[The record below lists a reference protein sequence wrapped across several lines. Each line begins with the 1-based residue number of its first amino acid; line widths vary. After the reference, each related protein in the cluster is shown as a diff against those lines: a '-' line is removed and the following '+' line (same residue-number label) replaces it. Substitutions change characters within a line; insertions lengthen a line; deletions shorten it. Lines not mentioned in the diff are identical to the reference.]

1 MGRPEPAGAMLR
13 KLVCLIFCW
22 LFIGPVWAEPEKPKL
37 VVLILVDQFRADY
50 LERFRQDF
58 LPPRDAQGRP
68 GGFLFLER
76 EAAVHSRCFYDHWPT
91 HTGVGHAAVSTGA
104 LPSVHG
110 VVNNYWMDRET
121 GRKVDVGRDSEQL
134 LVGTEGRLQ
143 GSSPMRLEAP
153 TIGDAMKFHTGGK
166 TKVFGVAIKDRASV
180 LATGRMA
187 DRALWFESKT
197 GDWVT
202 STYYGPLPDYVRE
215 VNESGWSETLHQEV
229 WTPLLPLSR
238 YSQQRLKAQK
248 GVYDNWASLGETF
261 PHRLNGGKSQP
272 GPDSFEALTF
282 SPQSL
287 TGLFHMARLVVTNE
301 GLGRDE
307 IPDLMTVGVSTN
319 DRVGH
324 AFGPYSPEVHD
335 ITLRTDRELANF
347 FRFLDSEIGL
357 QDVLIVLTS
366 DHGVAPVPEFSQRTR
381 AMGGR
386 ISPEEIRAAVN
397 QALSREFGAAEYVRG
412 FYDPHLYF
420 DFRRLT
426 SAQVERAEELAKSAV
441 EKLEGVQYALLA
453 SHIRQGRHLKT
464 PLERRVSASFFRGRS
479 GDLVIL
485 PRPQWIV
492 SFDEPKGT
500 NHGSGWTHDTHVPLI
515 VRGNGVPAGRY
526 RQTCTP
532 RDIAPT
538 ISEILK
544 MTPPAGS
551 DGELL
556 EWLR

>member
-1 MGRPEPAGAMLR
+1 MLR
-13 KLVCLIFCW
+13 KLICLILCG
-22 LFIGPVWAEPEKPKL
+22 LFAAPVLAEPEKPKL
-37 VVLILVDQFRADY
+37 VVLIMVDQFRADY
-50 LERFRQDF
+50 LERFSENF
-58 LPPRDAQGRP
+58 LPARDAGGQP
-68 GGFLFLER
+68 GGFLFLAQ

-134 LVGTEGRLQ
+134 LVGTRGRLQ

-153 TIGDAMKFHTGGK
+153 TIGDAMKFHSNGK
-166 TKVFGVAIKDRASV
+166 SKVFGVAIKDRASV

-187 DRALWFESKT
+187 DRALWYEAKT

-202 STYYGPLPDYVRE
+202 STYYGPLPDYVQQ
-215 VNESGWSETLHQEV
+215 VNDSGWSENLHGEV
-229 WTPLLPLSR
+229 WSPLLPP
-238 YSQQRLKAQK
+238 SQYFQERLQVQK

-261 PHRLNGGKSQP
+261 PHRLDGGKPQP

-287 TGLFHMARLVVTNE
+287 SSLFDMAKLVVTNE

-324 AFGPYSPEVHD
+324 AFGPYSPEVQD
-335 ITLRTDRELANF
+335 ITLRTDRELAGF

-357 QDVLIVLTS
+357 DDVLIVLTS
-366 DHGVAPVPEFSQRTR
+366 DHGVAPVPEYSQRTKSV
-381 AMGGR
+381 GGR
-386 ISPEEIRAAVN
+386 VSPDEIKTSINRV
-397 QALSREFGAAEYVRG
+397 LSREFGEGEYISG

-420 DFRRLT
+420 DFTRL
-426 SAQVERAEELAKSAV
+426 SKEQSEKAELLAKQAV
-441 EKLEGVQYALLA
+441 EEIEGVQYALLA
-453 SHIRQGRHLKT
+453 RHIRQGRHLKT
-464 PLERRVSASFFRGRS
+464 PLERRVSSSFFRGRS
-479 GDLVIL
+479 GDMVIL

-515 VRGNGVPAGRY
+515 VKGKGVPTGRF
-526 RQTCTP
+526 RQNCTP

-538 ISEILK
+538 VSEILR

>member
-1 MGRPEPAGAMLR
+1 MS
-13 KLVCLIFCW
+13 IFS
-22 LFIGPVWAEPEKPKL
+22 G
-37 VVLILVDQFRADY
+37 ILTFR
-50 LERFRQDF
+50 
-58 LPPRDAQGRP
+58 G
-68 GGFLFLER
+68 
-76 EAAVHSRCFYDHWPT
+76 
-91 HTGVGHAAVSTGA
+91 
-104 LPSVHG
+104 
-110 VVNNYWMDRET
+110 
-121 GRKVDVGRDSEQL
+121 
-134 LVGTEGRLQ
+134 
-143 GSSPMRLEAP
+143 LEAGF
-153 TIGDAMKFHTGGK
+153 T
-166 TKVFGVAIKDRASV
+166 
-180 LATGRMA
+180 
-187 DRALWFESKT
+187 SKI
-197 GDWVT
+197 
-202 STYYGPLPDYVRE
+202 R
-215 VNESGWSETLHQEV
+215 
-229 WTPLLPLSR
+229 
-238 YSQQRLKAQK
+238 
-248 GVYDNWASLGETF
+248 
-261 PHRLNGGKSQP
+261 
-272 GPDSFEALTF
+272 
-282 SPQSL
+282 
-287 TGLFHMARLVVTNE
+287 
-301 GLGRDE
+301 
-307 IPDLMTVGVSTN
+307 VSI
-319 DRVGH
+319 
-324 AFGPYSPEVHD
+324 SPEVHD